1 MKNTLGVIRAFILI
15 VMGIY
20 IISLSIFIMVIC
32 FYGCFFKQVIRLYE
46 YVLLE
51 LFNISYVIV
60 YVFIFRY
67 FMIQRVY
74 DVKKTGEKYITLKTQ
89 FKEICFVEDKIIKK
103 SLTYCKTYK
112 LKVSCDSK
120 DRTFFIPCKFMDI
133 FESKK

>member
-74 DVKKTGEKYITLKTQ
+74 NVKKTGEKYIILKTQ
-89 FKEICFVEDKIIKK
+89 FKEICFIEDKIIKK
-103 SLTYCKTYK
+103 SLTYFKTYK
-112 LKVSCDSK
+112 LKVSYDSK

-133 FESKK
+133 IENKK